1 VENEGLAPIVCV
13 QLVPTERLTAAAAA
27 AVDEDDDDGVDNP
40 GWFHGRLH
48 RRVRAST
55 D

>member
-13 QLVPTERLTAAAAA
+13 QLVPTERLTAAAA
-27 AVDEDDDDGVDNP
+27 VDEDDDDGVDNP

-48 RRVRAST
+48 RHVRAST